1 MKKLKKR
8 KVKADRMKIS
18 EIIQNSGVS
27 INSVGGFNDSEII
40 SIEYDSRKGIEGSLF
55 AAVEGFESDGHSFI
69 ESAVDK
75 GCRCIL
81 ISEKRSDE
89 FARFADRGVVIL
101 VSNDTRRALSAVS
114 SAFYGNPSGKLHVT
128 GITGTNGKTSITYL
142 LEAVYASQGIS
153 CGVIG
158 TVNYRWKGKTLPAP
172 NTTPESKD
180 IQELLKT
187 MLDDGVTHVIM
198 EVSSHA
204 LELNRVDDIEFDSAI
219 FTNLTVDH
227 LDFHKTIDAY
237 FNAKRRL
244 FDLMEKSPKKN
255 RTAVVNID
263 DEYGRKLY
271 SEKSKYSYSI
281 KSFGTTGDGDFKA
294 IGNSIDN
301 RITGVRYRLSCD
313 AASYN
318 VELKLAGRF
327 QVYNSLAAFASAYY
341 SGINRE
347 AVIRGLGSLKA
358 VPGRLQVVESKLG
371 FYAVV
376 DYAHTGD
383 ALLKLLQS
391 INEMP
396 HNRVIAVFGCGGD
409 RDKTKRPVMGKIAF
423 DNSDI
428 AIVTSDNPR
437 TEDPEQIIKDITAG
451 MGDGD
456 YVVEPDRELAIAL
469 AVQKASS
476 GDIVVLA
483 GKGHEDYQI
492 IGKTKRHFDDC
503 EMAAKYMREREKVEG
518 II

>member
-1 MKKLKKR
+1 MNINK
-8 KVKADRMKIS
+8 MKIS
-18 EIIQNSGVS
+18 EIINNSKALIKS
-27 INSVGGFNDSEII
+27 AGGFNDAEII
-40 SIEYDSRKGIEGSLF
+40 SIEYDSRKGKEGSLF

-69 ESAVDK
+69 ESAVDN

-81 ISEKRSDE
+81 ISEKRLDE
-89 FARFADRGVVIL
+89 FSHFADRGVALL
-101 VSNDTRRALSAVS
+101 VSDNTRRALSAVS
-114 SAFYGNPSGKLHVT
+114 SAFYGNPSGKLHMT

-142 LEAVYASQGIS
+142 LESVYESNGCS

-180 IQELLKT
+180 IQELLRI
-187 MLDDGVTHVIM
+187 MLDEGVTHVIM

-204 LELNRVDDIEFDSAI
+204 LELIRADDIEFDSVV
-219 FTNLTVDH
+219 FTNLTSDH
-227 LDFHKTIDAY
+227 LDFHKTLDAY
-237 FNAKRRL
+237 FDAKRKL
-244 FDLMEKSPKKN
+244 FDLLEKSPKKN

-263 DEYGRKLY
+263 DEAGRRIYGRK
-271 SEKSKYSYSI
+271 EKFSFTMR
-281 KSFGTTGDGDFKA
+281 SFGTSGDADFRA
-294 IGNSIDN
+294 INNSIDN

-313 AASYN
+313 NSSYN
-318 VELKLAGRF
+318 VSLKLAGRF
-327 QVYNSLAAFASAYY
+327 QVYNSLAAFGSAYF

-347 AVIRGLGSLKA
+347 AIIRGLSRLSS

-391 INEMP
+391 VNEMP
-396 HNRVIAVFGCGGD
+396 HNKVIAVFGCGGD
-409 RDKTKRPVMGKIAF
+409 RDKTKRPVMGRIAF

-437 TEDPEQIIKDITAG
+437 TEDPEMIIKDITAG
-451 MGDGD
+451 MGNGG
-456 YVVEPDRELAIAL
+456 YTVEPDREKAIAL
-469 AVQKASS
+469 AVQKASE

-492 IGKTKRHFDDC
+492 IGKKKRHFDDS
-503 EMAAKYMREREKVEG
+503 EMVSKYMTEREKVER

>member
-1 MKKLKKR
+1 
-8 KVKADRMKIS
+8 MKIS
-18 EIIQNSGVS
+18 EIINNSKAL
-27 INSVGGFNDSEII
+27 IKSVGGFTDAEII
-40 SIEYDSRKGIEGSLF
+40 SIEYDSRKGTEGSLF

-69 ESAVDK
+69 GSAVDN

-81 ISEKRSDE
+81 ISDSRLDE
-89 FARFADRGVVIL
+89 FAHFADRGVAIL
-101 VSNDTRRALSAVS
+101 VSDNTRRALSAVS

-142 LEAVYASQGIS
+142 LESVYSSAGFS

-158 TVNYRWKGKTLPAP
+158 TINYRWKGKTLPAP

-180 IQELLKT
+180 IQELLK
-187 MLDDGVTHVIM
+187 MMVDDGVTHVIM
-198 EVSSHA
+198 EISSHA
-204 LELNRVDDIEFDSAI
+204 LELNRVDDVEIDNVV
-219 FTNLTVDH
+219 FTNLTGDH

-237 FNAKRRL
+237 FEAKKRL
-244 FDLMEKSPKKN
+244 LGLLDKSPKKN

-263 DEYGRKLY
+263 DDYGKKIF
-271 SEKSKYSYSI
+271 SEKGKYSFTMR
-281 KSFGTTGDGDFKA
+281 SFGTTGDADFNA
-294 IGNSIDN
+294 INNSIDN

-313 AASYN
+313 NTSYN
-318 VELKLAGRF
+318 VSLKLAGRF
-327 QVYNSLAAFASAYY
+327 QVYNSLAAFGSAYF

-347 AVIRGLGSLKA
+347 AIIRGLSLLPS
-358 VPGRLQVVESKLG
+358 VPGRLQVVKSKLG

-391 INEMP
+391 VNGMP
-396 HNRVIAVFGCGGD
+396 HEKVIAVFGCGGD

-428 AIVTSDNPR
+428 TIVTSDNPR
-437 TEDPEQIIKDITAG
+437 TEDPDLIIKDITAG
-451 MGDGD
+451 IGSGN
-456 YVVEPDRELAIAL
+456 YIIEADREKAIAI
-469 AVQKASS
+469 AVEKASA
-476 GDIVVLA
+476 GDVVVLA

-503 EMAAKYMREREKVEG
+503 EMVLKYMKEREKVEG
-518 II
+518 NI

>member
-1 MKKLKKR
+1 
-8 KVKADRMKIS
+8 MKIS
-18 EIIQNSGVS
+18 EIINNSKALVK
-27 INSVGGFNDSEII
+27 SVGGLNDAEII
-40 SIEYDSRKGIEGSLF
+40 SIEYDSRKGREGTLF

-69 ESAVDK
+69 GSAVDN

-81 ISEKRSDE
+81 ISESRLGE
-89 FARFADRGVVIL
+89 FAHLADRGVAIL
-101 VSNDTRRALSAVS
+101 VSENTRRALSAVS
-114 SAFYGNPSGKLHVT
+114 SAFYGNPSAQLYVT

-142 LEAVYASQGIS
+142 LESVYASNGIS

-158 TVNYRWKGKTLPAP
+158 TVNYRWAGKTLPAP

-180 IQELLKT
+180 IQELLRM
-187 MLDDGVTHVIM
+187 MLNDGVTHVIM
-198 EVSSHA
+198 EISSHA
-204 LELNRVDDIEFDSAI
+204 LELNRTDDIELDNAV
-219 FTNLTVDH
+219 FTNLTGDH

-237 FNAKRRL
+237 FDAKKKL
-244 FDLMEKSPKKN
+244 FAILDKSPKKN

-263 DEYGRKLY
+263 DDYGREIYK
-271 SEKSKYSYSI
+271 ERKKYSFTM
-281 KSFGTTGDGDFKA
+281 KSFGTAGDADFNA
-294 IGNSIDN
+294 INNSIDN
-301 RITGVRYRLSCD
+301 RITGVRYRLNCEKS
-313 AASYN
+313 SYN
-318 VELKLAGRF
+318 VSLKLAGKF
-327 QVYNSLAAFASAYY
+327 QVYNSLAAFASAYN

-347 AVIRGLGSLKA
+347 AVIRGLSLLSS

-391 INEMP
+391 VNEMP
-396 HNRVIAVFGCGGD
+396 HGKVITVFGCGGD

-437 TEDPEQIIKDITAG
+437 TEDPELIIKDVTAG
-451 MGDGD
+451 MGTGD
-456 YVVEPDRELAIAL
+456 FIVEPDREKAIEL
-469 AVQKASS
+469 AVERASA

-492 IGKTKRHFDDC
+492 IGKTKRHFDDR
-503 EMAAKYMREREKVEG
+503 EMVLKYMSEREKVEG
-518 II
+518 NI